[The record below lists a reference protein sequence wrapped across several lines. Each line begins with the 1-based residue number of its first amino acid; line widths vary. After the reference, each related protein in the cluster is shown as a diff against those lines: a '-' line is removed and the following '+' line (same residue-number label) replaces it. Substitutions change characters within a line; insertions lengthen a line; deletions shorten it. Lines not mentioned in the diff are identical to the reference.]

1 MNEILQQLFK
11 AARDQY
17 HPLPDLALERRVLER
32 WREHV
37 VRSQSES
44 TSEADLVAQFNGVP
58 LHIDELRCSSPATR
72 DRHLAR
78 LTANGELRRIDRGL
92 YQRVTESGIT

>member
-1 MNEILQQLFK
+1 MNEILQQLFA

-17 HPLPDLALERRVLER
+17 QPLRDLDLERRVLER
-32 WREHV
+32 LKEHAILL
-37 VRSQSES
+37 QNES
-44 TSEADLVAQFNGVP
+44 TSESDLVAQFNGVP
-58 LHIDELRCSSPATR
+58 LHIDDMRCSSAATR

-92 YQRVTESGIT
+92 YQRV